1 MIASTTSLLKTAYLN
16 QISDKRH
23 FDRLSYMCR
32 ACSTDFQ
39 RPSDRCYQE
48 TERREDRA
56 DLLRSV
62 RSAVCTRLSM

>member
-1 MIASTTSLLKTAYLN
+1 MSKTAYQN
-16 QISDKRH
+16 HISQQGQ
-23 FDRLSYMCR
+23 FDRMSYMCR
-32 ACSTDFQ
+32 AYTTDFR

-48 TERREDRA
+48 TQRKEDRA